1 MIEAVCRSWPNV
13 SKRKVQPIEKTD
25 HERDDL
31 VGYARVST
39 EEQNLDMQVAALR
52 RAGVRADAIHTE
64 KTSGVALRRPGRDI
78 AVKMCREGDTLVVWK
93 LDRIGRSL
101 YDLLTFMRDL
111 EAKGI
116 NFWSLQDSIDTKTP
130 AGRVML
136 AMLGAFAQF
145 ERDLI
150 AERTRAGVA
159 RAKERGV
166 KFGRESKLT
175 PAVRKEFERRY
186 RAGESVPEIAV
197 AMKIS
202 EPTFRRVYN
211 GPMLAELRKPRK
223 S

>member
-1 MIEAVCRSWPNV
+1 M

-25 HERDDL
+25 DGRDDL

-39 EEQNLDMQVAALR
+39 EEQNLDMQIAALR

-64 KTSGVALRRPGRDI
+64 KTSGVAMRRPGRDI
-78 AVKMCREGDTLVVWK
+78 AVKMARPGDTLVVWK

-101 YDLLTFMRDL
+101 YDLLTFMREL
-111 EAKGI
+111 EEKEI

-175 PAVRKEFERRY
+175 ADVRSEFEKRY
-186 RAGESVPEIAV
+186 RAGQSVPEIAL
-197 AMKIS
+197 ALKIS
-202 EPTFRRVYN
+202 EPTFRRHYPGAV
-211 GPMLAELRKPRK
+211 LAELRAEKPKRRK
-223 S
+223 

>member
-1 MIEAVCRSWPNV
+1 M

-25 HERDDL
+25 DGRDDL

-39 EEQNLDMQVAALR
+39 EEQNLDMQIAALR

-64 KTSGVALRRPGRDI
+64 KTSGVAMRRPGRDI
-78 AVKMCREGDTLVVWK
+78 AVKMARPGDTLVVWK

-101 YDLLTFMRDL
+101 YDLLTFIRDL
-111 EAKGI
+111 EAKEIG
-116 NFWSLQDSIDTKTP
+116 FWSLQDSIDTKTP

-175 PAVRKEFERRY
+175 ADVRSEFEKRY
-186 RAGESVPEIAV
+186 RAGQSVPEIAL
-197 AMKIS
+197 ALKIS
-202 EPTFRRVYN
+202 EPTFRRHYPGAV
-211 GPMLAELRKPRK
+211 LAELRAEKPKRRK
-223 S
+223 